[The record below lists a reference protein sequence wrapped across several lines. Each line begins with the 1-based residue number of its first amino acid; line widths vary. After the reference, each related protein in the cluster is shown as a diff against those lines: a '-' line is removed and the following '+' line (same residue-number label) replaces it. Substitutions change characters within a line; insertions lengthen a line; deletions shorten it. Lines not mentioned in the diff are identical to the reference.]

1 LGHKNF
7 FALVATKPEIGDKVR
22 HFARRQKKRE
32 EWGGRMRTWERK
44 TLFAAAAEKLSVNLE
59 QFVKVCQMRQSEW
72 EKTIVL

>member
-1 LGHKNF
+1 
-7 FALVATKPEIGDKVR
+7 
-22 HFARRQKKRE
+22 
-32 EWGGRMRTWERK
+32 MRTWERK